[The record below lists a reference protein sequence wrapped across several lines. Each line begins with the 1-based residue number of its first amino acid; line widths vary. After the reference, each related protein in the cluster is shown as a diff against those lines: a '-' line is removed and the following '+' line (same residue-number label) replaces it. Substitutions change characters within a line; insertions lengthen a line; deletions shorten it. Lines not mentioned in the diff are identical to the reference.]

1 MHSKPR
7 RPSLRPK
14 GAETRVSETRMRAAQ
29 RAPAE
34 SGQHPLR
41 YTLVREVLRRYL
53 SPILVS
59 SVLDKAMAA
68 RNVTPAILS
77 PGALAEI
84 TSDIMIGLRLFVPE
98 DRLPQLML
106 ELAEVLEGDHK

>member
-14 GAETRVSETRMRAAQ
+14 GVETRVSETRMRAAQ
-29 RAPAE
+29 RAPE

-77 PGALAEI
+77 PAALAEI